1 MQHKLQL
8 SFVDSFRNQ
17 DMTTME
23 ILHRLVAID
32 TSHADGVRDALDF
45 VESYLKA
52 QEISCRRVS
61 SIDGASQSLIATIGD
76 NARPGGIC
84 LVGHI
89 DVQQAE
95 HSTWALDPFTVYEH
109 EATLSGLGVAQM
121 KTFIAVILSH
131 ASDFKQ
137 RRLPSPIHI
146 VITSAHE
153 TVICS
158 STSLIREF
166 ASAPMR
172 PRAVI
177 LGNPTSLRVAKSH
190 KGHHLM
196 ATSVRGAAVNAA
208 HNNQGVN
215 AVWLAAH
222 LIDYLEKIHG
232 ESRNF
237 VSDVKELEPPWTSIN
252 VGNLSGGA
260 NADTMAGF
268 ASFEW
273 EIRTIPEMKSKEIIN
288 QFTRYADAMVKELQD
303 IAPRVAVDT
312 RVLRK
317 QPAFR
322 VDVDSYASRL
332 VAESTD
338 LPPLPAASFVTCAP
352 ILQSA
357 GFPVAICGP
366 GEITYAGTP
375 RESIELTEIDNFE
388 SLLFRLLDR
397 IEHEFSDLDE
407 GLASA

>member
-1 MQHKLQL
+1 
-8 SFVDSFRNQ
+8 
-17 DMTTME
+17 ME

-32 TSHADGVRDALDF
+32 TSHVDGIRDALEF
-45 VESYLKA
+45 IESYLQA
-52 QEISCRRVS
+52 QQIPCRRVS
-61 SIDGASQSLIATIGD
+61 SIDGVTENLIATIGD
-76 NARPGGIC
+76 DSKPGGVTF
-84 LVGHI
+84 VGHI

-109 EATLSGLGVAQM
+109 EETLSGLGIAQM

-137 RRLPSPIHI
+137 RRLPCPIHI
-146 VITSAHE
+146 VITNAHE
-153 TVICS
+153 TVTCS
-158 STSLIREF
+158 ATSLIREF
-166 ASAPMR
+166 ASSPMR

-190 KGHHLM
+190 KGHHLIS
-196 ATSVRGAAVNAA
+196 TSVRGAAVNVA

-232 ESRNF
+232 ESKNF
-237 VSDVKELEPPWTSIN
+237 LSDVKELEPPWTSIN
-252 VGNLSGGA
+252 VGSLSGGSG
-260 NADTMAGF
+260 ADTMAGF
-268 ASFEW
+268 ASFDW

-288 QFTRYADAMVKELQD
+288 QFTRYSDAMVKELQD

-322 VDVDSYASRL
+322 VDVDSLASRL

-366 GEITYAGTP
+366 GAITYAGTP
-375 RESIELTEIDNFE
+375 RESIARTEIDSFE
-388 SLLFRLLDR
+388 ALLFRLIER
-397 IEHEFSDLDE
+397 IENEFADTDE
-407 GLASA
+407 SLASA